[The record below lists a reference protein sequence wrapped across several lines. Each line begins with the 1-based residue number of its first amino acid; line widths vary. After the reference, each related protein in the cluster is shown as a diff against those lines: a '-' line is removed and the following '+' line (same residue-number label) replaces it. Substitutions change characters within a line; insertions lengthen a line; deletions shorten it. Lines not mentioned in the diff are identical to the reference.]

1 MRASDPA
8 GHDGETALQ
17 VAIVLLSIALVA
29 GSRKI
34 VMGALFLA
42 LAGIGVGLLPA
53 SAPAAALT
61 A

>member
-34 VMGALFLA
+34 VLGAIFLA
-42 LAGIGVGLLPA
+42 LAGIGVAVATAFGLA
-53 SAPAAALT
+53 VV
-61 A
+61 